1 MTCLQS
7 GYNSNVVINGTSSTD
22 AHASKKSGPSVPR
35 PRIQVPLP
43 PVGAATA
50 AAWGQRGGGGRRLLP
65 PPPSRFRENA
75 LGVAAEQLMKGSL
88 FAALRHANGAPPR
101 HPQLVAARVAECS
114 VVAHNHHPSFVRLY
128 CFGEGS
134 DTSDVEVV
142 GGLVEQQ
149 HLGVS
154 PSDVSKRHPHPLPS
168 GEGPEGRHGGGAR
181 DPELAKAGTSLEL
194 RDLKLVTEVLR
205 CCLVPVLCE
214 PLRVVLPHRGNPQTG
229 GGADHPLSFDGL
241 EFAPQQA

>member
-50 AAWGQRGGGGRRLLP
+50 AGGG
-65 PPPSRFRENA
+65 S
-75 LGVAAEQLMKGSL
+75 AE
-88 FAALRHANGAPPR
+88 ADALRHANGAPPR